1 MSLQGPLLT
10 WHFFRLHGALGRK
23 MHFAPSGTGF
33 GPKKQVASAARATSG
48 IASTSSGRGTR
59 MHGCARLEPCA
70 AGITSSADFI
80 FMTADTAEPDRG
92 VAQGSCSALA
102 IERPSETT
110 TNFDPT
116 SILLRSRS
124 SRRAVATG
132 KEVSRQI
139 PKQETSG
146 LSDKQA
152 SKQASK
158 QLTLPP
164 GHRSQHTLSGVRTC
178 VSKPHRGL
186 QSQART
192 RTTATR
198 RTHAHTGNRMHKTLQ
213 LKPATYSLNWS
224 PTWDAYCLI
233 DEPVVPKCRCISA

>member
-1 MSLQGPLLT
+1 
-10 WHFFRLHGALGRK
+10 

-80 FMTADTAEPDRG
+80 LMTADTAEPERG
-92 VAQGSCSALA
+92 VVQGSCSALA

-110 TNFDPT
+110 TNFDAT
-116 SILLRSRS
+116 SIFASDHVLRDASVCAERKCLDKFRNRK
-124 SRRAVATG
+124 RRV
-132 KEVSRQI
+132 I
-139 PKQETSG
+139 PTDPAAG
-146 LSDKQA
+146 N
-152 SKQASK
+152 
-158 QLTLPP
+158 
-164 GHRSQHTLSGVRTC
+164 RSQHTLSGVRTC

-192 RTTATR
+192 RTATR

-213 LKPATYSLNWS
+213 LKPATSSLNWS